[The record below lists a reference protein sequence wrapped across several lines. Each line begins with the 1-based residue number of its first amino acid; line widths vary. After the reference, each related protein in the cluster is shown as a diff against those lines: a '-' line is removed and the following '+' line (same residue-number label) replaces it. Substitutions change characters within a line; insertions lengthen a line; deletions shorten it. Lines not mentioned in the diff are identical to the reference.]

1 MLDLPIQDT
10 DLFNAFRPR
19 LKGLAYK
26 MLGSIADAEDVLQ
39 DAFIR
44 WLQADRSLVRE
55 PEAYLRQV
63 VTRLCLDELKSARA
77 RREAYVGSWLP
88 EPLLQEEP
96 SEDIILPL
104 LLVLE
109 RLSPSE
115 RAAFLLHDV
124 FGVAFDEIALTIGRD
139 AAACRQMARRARLRI
154 RAERPRLP
162 PQGTR
167 GQEIAAA
174 FFTASRT
181 GDIDGLRAL
190 LARDVM
196 IQADGGGKVAAPPH
210 PIMGI
215 EAALKLMAALARLF
229 SAQMSQLLRYASV
242 NGLPGFVTLERGCE
256 LQTTALDVRGD
267 RIAAVY
273 VCRNPEKLGHLVIDR
288 TAANQI
294 RPASKGTRQ

>member
-1 MLDLPIQDT
+1 MLDLPTRDT
-10 DLFNAFRPR
+10 DLFNTYRPR

-39 DAFIR
+39 DAFMR
-44 WLQADRSLVRE
+44 WLQADRCLIRE

-77 RREAYVGSWLP
+77 RRETYVGSWLP
-88 EPLLQEEP
+88 EPLLEEEP
-96 SEDIILPL
+96 FEDITLPL

-109 RLSPSE
+109 RLSPLE

-124 FGVAFDEIALTIGRD
+124 FAIPFDEIALTIGRNP
-139 AAACRQMARRARLRI
+139 ATCRQMARRARLRI
-154 RAERPRLP
+154 RAEKPQLS
-162 PQGTR
+162 PQGAR

-181 GDIDGLRAL
+181 GDIGELRAL

-196 IQADGGGKVAAPPH
+196 VQADGGGKVAAPAR
-210 PIMGI
+210 PIVGI
-215 EAALKLMAALARLF
+215 EAALRLMAALAGLF

-256 LQTTALDVRGD
+256 LQTTALDIRED
-267 RIAAVY
+267 RIVAIY
-273 VCRNPEKLGHLVIDR
+273 VCRNPEKLGHVAIDH
-288 TAANQI
+288 AIANQI
-294 RPASKGTRQ
+294 RHASKGTHQ